1 MSISGNKSNIF
12 SVSWPGTRRACS
24 TRLKSRSFFF
34 SPYRELELT
43 SQLPPLFAYIPSGV
57 VETRQAHLPE
67 VEWNTRALLNACL
80 KPFTRWSLGYS
91 RAVLIELTSCLAKLV
106 KWFIYQWTVCQRCAF
121 LGEIRGKCYETTLL
135 RKAVPAYLRRTV
147 PNRSGSLWLT
157 ACHRNMN
164 KVVQRIN
171 PNQDLYFKTRK
182 WFAVRSRGS
191 HERQGETWLNLRSLW
206 DRFVGLS
213 GGTSLAYV
221 FSYEKKSRVH
231 EASIWHQ
238 PSSFG

>member
-24 TRLKSRSFFF
+24 TRLKSRSFLF

-91 RAVLIELTSCLAKLV
+91 RAVLIELTSCLAFFSHREMVYLSMNCV
-106 KWFIYQWTVCQRCAF
+106 S
-121 LGEIRGKCYETTLL
+121 TLCL
-135 RKAVPAYLRRTV
+135 P
-147 PNRSGSLWLT
+147 W
-157 ACHRNMN
+157 RNPRE
-164 KVVQRIN
+164 V
-171 PNQDLYFKTRK
+171 
-182 WFAVRSRGS
+182 
-191 HERQGETWLNLRSLW
+191 LW
-206 DRFVGLS
+206 DHFAEKGCPRLL
-213 GGTSLAYV
+213 TSD
-221 FSYEKKSRVH
+221 RT
-231 EASIWHQ
+231 
-238 PSSFG
+238 

>member
-1 MSISGNKSNIF
+1 MIDICQYQATNQTRYHDLGPEERVQPALKAVLFIF
-12 SVSWPGTRRACS
+12 FT
-24 TRLKSRSFFF
+24 LSRIGAYE
-34 SPYRELELT
+34 PT
-43 SQLPPLFAYIPSGV
+43 APLVCLHSLGLSSV

-106 KWFIYQWTVCQRCAF
+106 KWFISQWTVCQRCAF

-171 PNQDLYFKTRK
+171 PNQDLYFKTHPTENDLPCG
-182 WFAVRSRGS
+182 RGVPMRGRAKLDS
-191 HERQGETWLNLRSLW
+191 TFEAFEIAL
-206 DRFVGLS
+206 
-213 GGTSLAYV
+213 LAFQV
-221 FSYEKKSRVH
+221 ALV
-231 EASIWHQ
+231 
-238 PSSFG
+238 